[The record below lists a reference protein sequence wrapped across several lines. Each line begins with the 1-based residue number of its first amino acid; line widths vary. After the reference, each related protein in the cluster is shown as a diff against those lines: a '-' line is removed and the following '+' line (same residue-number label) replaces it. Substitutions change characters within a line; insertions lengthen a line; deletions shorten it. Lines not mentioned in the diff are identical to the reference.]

1 MSATARLLTAHPRPP
16 TGLYVSRLTLENKGN
31 IPLVFA
37 LRRRPA
43 ARVDR
48 LDAPEIPIGIKAALG
63 GKVAVPVRP
72 THAAVVRGEHKG
84 HAVTG
89 CQA

>member
-16 TGLYVSRLTLENKGN
+16 TGLYVSGLTLENEGN
-31 IPLVFA
+31 VPLVFA

-48 LDAPEIPIGIKAALG
+48 LDAPEISIGIKAAPG
-63 GKVAVPVRP
+63 GKVTVPVCP
-72 THAAVVRGEHKG
+72 AHAAVVCG
-84 HAVTG
+84 
-89 CQA
+89 